1 VESELVVEDLS
12 IWWGMM
18 FLQGV
23 KSETPDTPKKIW
35 SIFGVPWEYQR
46 SICGVSVE

>member
-1 VESELVVEDLS
+1 VELELVVKDLS

-18 FLQGV
+18 FLQGG